1 MDYFYELY
9 AAYILKRAIE
19 LGEDDVLSIN
29 TEERYVPFAR
39 LLAEKAKEI
48 TGNGSYLVII
58 ENKRAK
64 EAVEIFS
71 DYLIEKNPTV
81 FIYLQ
86 GRDEEPEFENNRIYS
101 AREAQLFNHLSS
113 PTILPEAE
121 VSFLTIPMPNELWAE
136 KIGEDR
142 LEKNAA
148 LLISDF
154 LSLSSEKNMPTL
166 KEAVEIDN
174 YDKMNLNSHKGLKA
188 KLYSD
193 DGMVDLSFSFVDES
207 IFKSL
212 VFETKN
218 KRKFL
223 PHLFP
228 SSYFR
233 AIDKKSAEGHVYTNM
248 PFLLFGKIIGSAG
261 FEFENG
267 KVVSFSS
274 SEEDAER
281 LNTYLMQDEDA
292 SALAEISITET
303 FSELEEIPLF
313 NYTEWDKL
321 RGIVLSLGA
330 PRSEAVPFESEE
342 EAALKGIASSFFT
355 LSIPLGTGLTL
366 SVENEDGE
374 EEIIY
379 CDGFIEDNQ

>member
-86 GRDEEPEFENNRIYS
+86 GREEEPEFENNRIYS

-121 VSFLTIPMPNELWAE
+121 VSFITIPMPNELWAE

-142 LEKNAA
+142 LEKKAA
-148 LLISDF
+148 L
-154 LSLSSEKNMPTL
+154 
-166 KEAVEIDN
+166 
-174 YDKMNLNSHKGLKA
+174 
-188 KLYSD
+188 
-193 DGMVDLSFSFVDES
+193 
-207 IFKSL
+207 
-212 VFETKN
+212 
-218 KRKFL
+218 
-223 PHLFP
+223 
-228 SSYFR
+228 
-233 AIDKKSAEGHVYTNM
+233 
-248 PFLLFGKIIGSAG
+248 
-261 FEFENG
+261 
-267 KVVSFSS
+267 
-274 SEEDAER
+274 
-281 LNTYLMQDEDA
+281 
-292 SALAEISITET
+292 
-303 FSELEEIPLF
+303 
-313 NYTEWDKL
+313 
-321 RGIVLSLGA
+321 
-330 PRSEAVPFESEE
+330 
-342 EAALKGIASSFFT
+342 
-355 LSIPLGTGLTL
+355 
-366 SVENEDGE
+366 
-374 EEIIY
+374 
-379 CDGFIEDNQ
+379 FI

>member
-86 GRDEEPEFENNRIYS
+86 GREEEPEFENNRIYS

-174 YDKMNLNSHKGLKA
+174 YDKMNLNGHKGLKV

-342 EAALKGIASSFFT
+342 EAALKGIASSLFT

>member
-19 LGEDDVLSIN
+19 LDEDDVLSIN

-86 GRDEEPEFENNRIYS
+86 GREEEPEFENNRIYS

-174 YDKMNLNSHKGLKA
+174 YDKMNLNGHKGLKA

-248 PFLLFGKIIGSAG
+248 PFLLFGKIIASAG

-342 EAALKGIASSFFT
+342 EAALKGIASSLFT

>member
-19 LGEDDVLSIN
+19 LGEDDVISIN

-86 GRDEEPEFENNRIYS
+86 GREEEPEFENNRIYS

-174 YDKMNLNSHKGLKA
+174 YDKMNLNGHKGLKV

-248 PFLLFGKIIGSAG
+248 PFLLFGKIIASAG

-342 EAALKGIASSFFT
+342 EAALKGIASSLFT

>member
-86 GRDEEPEFENNRIYS
+86 GREEEPEFENNRIYS

-174 YDKMNLNSHKGLKA
+174 YDKMNLNGHKGLKV

-248 PFLLFGKIIGSAG
+248 PFLLFGKIIASAG

-342 EAALKGIASSFFT
+342 EAALKGIASSLFT